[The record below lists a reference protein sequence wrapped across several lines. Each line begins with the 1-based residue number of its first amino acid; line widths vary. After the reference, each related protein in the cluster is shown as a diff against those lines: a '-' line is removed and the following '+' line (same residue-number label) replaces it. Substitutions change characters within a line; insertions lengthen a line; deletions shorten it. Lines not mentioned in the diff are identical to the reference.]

1 MLSLAIDLSS
11 SILLCHFICKAN
23 RASGGIYLI
32 LFSLDWSIPFAISV
46 LEAKQLYLDCWWTQ
60 IKHLFPPSPSFL
72 SCLHFFPLRAMGE
85 LLLYGPFISICILF
99 SPIIFF
105 LFFPLLFC
113 SLFLIPFSPF
123 SISSQFLTHGSDYRS
138 FGLLDPKFTPSDIY
152 RGNWI
157 QNLSQCGCSDQII
170 SLYR

>member
-11 SILLCHFICKAN
+11 SILLCHFICTAN

-60 IKHLFPPSPSFL
+60 IKHLFPPSPSLPLLPPFL
-72 SCLHFFPLRAMGE
+72 PTQGYGRIAFVRPIYFHLHPL
-85 LLLYGPFISICILF
+85 LHHY
-99 SPIIFF
+99 FF

-113 SLFLIPFSPF
+113 SLFPIPFSPF
-123 SISSQFLTHGSDYRS
+123 SISSQFLTHGSDYRT

-157 QNLSQCGCSDQII
+157 QNLSQCGCSAQII

>member
-11 SILLCHFICKAN
+11 SILLCHFICTAN

-105 LFFPLLFC
+105 VLSSSLLFPLSHPLLTFQH
-113 SLFLIPFSPF
+113 FLSVPDAWLRLQEFWAAR
-123 SISSQFLTHGSDYRS
+123 SQIHTL
-138 FGLLDPKFTPSDIY
+138 
-152 RGNWI
+152 
-157 QNLSQCGCSDQII
+157 
-170 SLYR
+170 

>member
-105 LFFPLLFC
+105 CSFLFSSVPSFSSPSHLSVFPL
-113 SLFLIPFSPF
+113 
-123 SISSQFLTHGSDYRS
+123 SSWRMAQTTGVL
-138 FGLLDPKFTPSDIY
+138 
-152 RGNWI
+152 
-157 QNLSQCGCSDQII
+157 GCSIPNSHPLI
-170 SLYR
+170 FIGGTGSRT